1 MNRTMCP
8 KNDLL
13 CAWLDGEIG
22 SPWDAAIAAH
32 LETCARCRAKVDG
45 WRAVSGRL
53 LREEAPM
60 IEEAARRVRQRIDLT
75 IEERAERAEPAL
87 AAVPAAF
94 AAAPGAGRS
103 DDRLPFFRRQVL
115 LPVPVLA
122 GGLAAMF
129 VLVASLFFF
138 VGRSGSE
145 LLETRAELENL
156 KTIHV
161 QYSVQDRNQLLGLM
175 NSANF
180 NQDVVFELPDNNA
193 FRVGQPEV
201 IYVKE
206 RK

>member
-1 MNRTMCP
+1 MSGMMCP

-13 CAWLDGEIG
+13 CAWFDGEIG

-32 LETCARCRAKVDG
+32 LETCALCRGKVAG

-53 LREEAPM
+53 QGEEAPG
-60 IEEAARRVRQRIDLT
+60 IEVSARRVWQRIDLT
-75 IEERAERAEPAL
+75 IEEREERAEPVF
-87 AAVPAAF
+87 AAVPAGIAS
-94 AAAPGAGRS
+94 APRAVRT
-103 DDRLPFFRRQVL
+103 DERLPFFRRQVL

-138 VGRSGSE
+138 VGRNGSE
-145 LLETRAELENL
+145 LLQTRAELENL

-161 QYSVQDRNQLLGLM
+161 QYTVQDRNQLIGLM
-175 NSANF
+175 NSSNF